1 MGKVIGEEGFFQAAQ
16 MVLAEGRGVV
26 FTPKGN
32 SMLPFIRSGRDSVV
46 LSPLARPLEIG
57 DIILVKIDA
66 RYFLHRVYDL
76 HGNEVTL
83 MGDGNLHEKEHCL
96 TSDVIGI
103 VTEIRK
109 ENGKIILPGKG
120 TFWRLVRP
128 LRRYLLAFYRRVF
141 YENY

>member
-16 MVLAEGRGVV
+16 MVISEGKGVV

-46 LSPLARPLEIG
+46 LSPLMRPLEIG
-57 DIILVKIDA
+57 DILLVKIGD
-66 RYFLHRVYDL
+66 RYFLHRVF
-76 HGNEVTL
+76 
-83 MGDGNLHEKEHCL
+83 NLHEKEHCMI
-96 TSDVIGI
+96 TDVIGI

-109 ENGKIILPGKG
+109 ENGKIIIPGKG
-120 TFWRLVRP
+120 KLWRMVRP

-141 YENY
+141 L